1 MTSSIVRS
9 LGVGRSLEWGAL
21 DSQGMAGGVLVYWDI
36 RVLELLEMEIGNFS
50 VSCRFKNVEDD
61 FYWVFTGVYG
71 PAVGRLRED
80 FWEEMGTI
88 RGLWQD
94 PWCVGGDFN
103 VIRLLGERNRISRLS
118 AAMRRFSEVIDDLEL
133 RDFPLQGGSFTWRG
147 GLNNQTQSRLDRF
160 LVSEDWEGYFSGAI
174 QSLLP
179 RIVSDHCPILLDCGG
194 TRKGPSPFRFENMWL
209 KEEGFRDLIRNWW
222 VGFNFRGSYS
232 FTLSEKLKALKACLK
247 VWNREVFG
255 NVNARKESA
264 LKQMMLWDAIE
275 GDRVLNTEEQNS
287 RKKALEEYEKW
298 VIMEEIAW
306 RQKSRELWLREG
318 DRNTGYFHKMANAH
332 RRVNSMVK
340 IKINGTWV
348 SEESD
353 IKEGVVQAFH
363 SLLSETAEW
372 RPRCNGLQVGVLEG
386 ENATMLEAPFSEEEV
401 FGALSDLNGDKAPG
415 PDGFTMA
422 FWQFSWSFLKEEVMG
437 FFKEFHDQGKFVKSI
452 NASFLVLIPK
462 KGGAEDLKD
471 FRPISLVGSLY
482 KLLAKVLANRLKK
495 VMGKLV
501 SKSQNAFVE
510 GRQILDASLIANEAI
525 HSMQNSG
532 GGGILC
538 KLDIEKAYDHVNW
551 SFLFWLMEMM
561 GFGAKWISWIQ
572 WCIGI
577 VSFSVLINGTSSG
590 FFKSSRGLRQGDPL
604 SPYLFVIVMEALS
617 CLLKRA
623 KEGGFLS
630 GWHLSGRGGGGV
642 EITHL
647 LFADDTLVFCE
658 PSTDQVSY
666 LSWLLMW
673 FEAMSGLKVNLDK
686 SEIIAVGRVENVE
699 EVALEFGCKV
709 SRLPSTYLGLPLGA
723 RFKEVATWDGVE
735 ERLRKRLSIGKGNAK
750 KHEFEIG
757 AYPKGFSVGWWGIG
771 KEASFSGMLAFCGGK
786 GSFMEASH
794 KCKERWEAVGNN
806 LAYAVGNGRRIRFWE
821 DKWCGDDKLCSLFPS
836 LYAISLDKEAWV
848 ADVWSHS
855 GGGVWAPR
863 FSRSINDWEVIE
875 VERLL
880 LRLQGR
886 RVYSDVEDEVI
897 WTKAKDK
904 RFSVKSLY
912 KDLDPERR
920 EEFPANIIWN
930 SLVPPRMFMEL
941 SFLSIWSFM
950 GAPLFNKR
958 SVIGVARALCG
969 KGKEESVACSTLVP
983 LLDCLEG
990 KKQ

>member
-1 MTSSIVRS
+1 
-9 LGVGRSLEWGAL
+9 
-21 DSQGMAGGVLVYWDI
+21 
-36 RVLELLEMEIGNFS
+36 
-50 VSCRFKNVEDD
+50 
-61 FYWVFTGVYG
+61 
-71 PAVGRLRED
+71 
-80 FWEEMGTI
+80 
-88 RGLWQD
+88 
-94 PWCVGGDFN
+94 
-103 VIRLLGERNRISRLS
+103 
-118 AAMRRFSEVIDDLEL
+118 
-133 RDFPLQGGSFTWRG
+133 
-147 GLNNQTQSRLDRF
+147 
-160 LVSEDWEGYFSGAI
+160 
-174 QSLLP
+174 
-179 RIVSDHCPILLDCGG
+179 
-194 TRKGPSPFRFENMWL
+194 
-209 KEEGFRDLIRNWW
+209 
-222 VGFNFRGSYS
+222 
-232 FTLSEKLKALKACLK
+232 
-247 VWNREVFG
+247 
-255 NVNARKESA
+255 
-264 LKQMMLWDAIE
+264 
-275 GDRVLNTEEQNS
+275 
-287 RKKALEEYEKW
+287 
-298 VIMEEIAW
+298 
-306 RQKSRELWLREG
+306 
-318 DRNTGYFHKMANAH
+318 
-332 RRVNSMVK
+332 
-340 IKINGTWV
+340 
-348 SEESD
+348 
-353 IKEGVVQAFH
+353 
-363 SLLSETAEW
+363 
-372 RPRCNGLQVGVLEG
+372 
-386 ENATMLEAPFSEEEV
+386 
-401 FGALSDLNGDKAPG
+401 
-415 PDGFTMA
+415 
-422 FWQFSWSFLKEEVMG
+422 MG

-482 KLLAKVLANRLKK
+482 KLLAKVLTNRLKK

-572 WCIGI
+572 WCIGT
-577 VSFSVLINGTSSG
+577 VNFSVLINGTSSG

-604 SPYLFVIVMEALS
+604 SPYLFVIVMEDLS

-630 GWHLSGRGGGGV
+630 GWQLSGRGGGGV

-735 ERLRKRLSIGKGNAK
+735 ERLRKRLSIWKRQYISKGGRMTLIRSTLSSMPIYCMSLFQMPRSVSLRLERIQRDFLWGGGALERKPHLVEWSIICSDKRKGGLGVRSLALLNKALLCKWSWRFAVEREALWRQVISAK
-750 KHEFEIG
+750 YGEEEG
-757 AYPKGFSVGWWGIG
+757 GWR
-771 KEASFSGMLAFCGGK
+771 SCVVR
-786 GSFMEASH
+786 GSFGVGLWKAI
-794 KCKERWEAVGNN
+794 RRGWEAVGNN

-930 SLVPPRMFMEL
+930 SVVPPRVSFFVWEATWKKSITL
-941 SFLSIWSFM
+941 DRLQRRGFSLANRCYLCLVEEESIDHILLHCGLARSLWSFLFSLFGVSWVLPSSIREALLGWL
-950 GAPLFNKR
+950 GPCVGKERRKVWRAAPLCLFWIVWKERNSRAFENVDHTFQGCK
-958 SVIGVARALCG
+958 SVLLCNLWAWSRGLFVSGPTSVVDFVDWIGHG
-969 KGKEESVACSTLVP
+969 
-983 LLDCLEG
+983 
-990 KKQ
+990 